1 MTAYPHQGSNVNPRG
16 NKEDKSYAH
25 TASLTHFTFR
35 MPPADSGVYN
45 VKNKRRRELR
55 TDCLNQVGHQ
65 ETQKVPMHMS
75 RYRPV
80 TSSSSFD
87 LNSTILDSLTLRT
100 WFEREKKVKRTPMYN
115 KRPVTARAEKHA
127 AWAMKERPRRTS
139 KLNGLG
145 ATEQSSSRVV
155 SVAWTAM
162 GRMGE

>member
-1 MTAYPHQGSNVNPRG
+1 
-16 NKEDKSYAH
+16 
-25 TASLTHFTFR
+25 

-87 LNSTILDSLTLRT
+87 LNGTILDSLTLRT
-100 WFEREKKVKRTPMYN
+100 WFGKKKKSETYPDV
-115 KRPVTARAEKHA
+115 
-127 AWAMKERPRRTS
+127 
-139 KLNGLG
+139 
-145 ATEQSSSRVV
+145 
-155 SVAWTAM
+155 
-162 GRMGE
+162 